1 MLLKIMLNVLLML
14 LEDHIS
20 SENISEM
27 YKKTSA
33 KLYNIT
39 YFRLNAKNSLQHYR
53 YSDRLFINAVLHS
66 PSIKCK
72 HIQH

>member
-1 MLLKIMLNVLLML
+1 MRETKKVKDFINILRMLLKIMLNVLLML

-39 YFRLNAKNSLQHYR
+39 YFRLNAKNSFAAL
-53 YSDRLFINAVLHS
+53 SL
-66 PSIKCK
+66 
-72 HIQH
+72 